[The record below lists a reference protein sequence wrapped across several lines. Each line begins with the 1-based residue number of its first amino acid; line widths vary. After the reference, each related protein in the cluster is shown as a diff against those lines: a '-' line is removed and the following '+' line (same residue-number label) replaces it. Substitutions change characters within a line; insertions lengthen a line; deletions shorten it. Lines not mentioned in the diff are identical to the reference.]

1 MTQVL
6 TRMGDGYRVEMS
18 LDEIRQ
24 DLQVG
29 TDDAAMRGK
38 IAPLS
43 KAELEHLLEI
53 VAAPDAVVGVRPGD
67 EIVTTSDSGSF
78 KITYQSHIPMDRSIS
93 VLVYERVL
101 GTDSVDIGNI
111 DYSYKAVK
119 PIMNDEAK
127 VMEFIQANAVIPVLY
142 GSMPNLG
149 LYTRPD
155 GPVPNWAELL
165 PMGKIDEARLAQE
178 EAVEHAVKD
187 MVYVAGGMYEA
198 GADGIN
204 LDSCGASGDAD
215 FLASLL
221 AAESIKEKYPDLGI
235 ELGMAGE
242 FVLGMHGKL
251 TYKGERLAGM
261 YPHQQVKMAEAA
273 GVSIYGPVVNTNS
286 NKSLA
291 WNLSRT
297 VTFIKACTEVARI
310 PVHCNVGMGVG
321 ATPMSTV
328 PAADAVSRV
337 VKALVELGG
346 IDGL

>member
-1 MTQVL
+1 MAEIL
-6 TRMGDGYRVEMS
+6 TRMGDGSRVSMTLEEVREDIS
-18 LDEIRQ
+18 
-24 DLQVG
+24 VG
-29 TDDAAMRGK
+29 SEDAAKRGK
-38 IAPLS
+38 VAPLS
-43 KAELEHLLEI
+43 AREMDHLASI
-53 VAAPDAVVGVRPGD
+53 IAAPEAVVGVRPGD

-93 VLVYERVL
+93 TLVYERVL

-119 PIMNDEAK
+119 PILHDEAK
-127 VMEFIQANAVIPVLY
+127 VMEFAQANAVIPVLY

-155 GPVPNWAELL
+155 GPVPNWSELL
-165 PMGKIDEARLAQE
+165 PMGKIEEARAAQE

-187 MVYVAGGMYEA
+187 MVYVAGGMFEA

-215 FLASLL
+215 FQASLL
-221 AAESIKEKYPDLGI
+221 AAEAIKAKFPNLGI

-251 TYKGERLAGM
+251 TYQGQRLAGM

-273 GVSIYGPVVNTNS
+273 GVAIFGPVVNTNS

-297 VTFIKACTEVARI
+297 ITFIKACTEVAEI

-321 ATPMSTV
+321 ATPMSTI
-328 PAADAVSRV
+328 PAADATSRV